1 MIRFRWAHVLLLTTA
16 LVAVSAV
23 QAADLPKLTLHKKA
37 TVSVPESG
45 HSKRSWSG
53 FHVGIGGGGNMMT
66 AKSHVRSD
74 VSQSYATD
82 YTESYNSSIDTH
94 RLLRGFGKFAAIEA
108 GYDQQFDQIVVGG
121 FVDYR
126 FGSTDTKCSVVDTT
140 QSSNDSPYNFD
151 ATATQSQQVHMGN
164 SFDVGGRL
172 GYLVSDRTLVYGL
185 AGYSMA
191 QIKATAEIN
200 VEHGDG
206 SSLNDFTLQTV
217 TSGLRSGYTV
227 GAGFEHLL
235 TDDIALK
242 VEYRFSDYGKIH
254 SSASSDAGGQGTATI
269 SQESKIQNQALSVVL
284 SYHF

>member
-23 QAADLPKLTLHKKA
+23 QAAELPKLTLHKKA

-74 VSQSYATD
+74 VSQTHT
-82 YTESYNSSIDTH
+82 TEYYNNTIDTN
-94 RLLRGFGKFAAIEA
+94 RLLRGFGKFATIEA
-108 GYDQQFDQIVVGG
+108 GYDQQFDQMVVGG
-121 FVDYR
+121 FIDYR
-126 FGSTDTKCSVVDTT
+126 FGSTDAKYSVVDTT
-140 QSSNDSPYNFD
+140 KSYGDGPTEYD
-151 ATATQSQQVHMGN
+151 GAATQSQQVHMGN